1 MPSGIIF
8 YPYKPFFQESYTM
21 SIDDKELEDSMP
33 TTELNWTDEAIVR
46 MKNVPFFIRK
56 SVVRGIEQYAKDKGM
71 SVVDDAVVSRARQE
85 REGAAIADK
94 KRKEAVAANEQT
106 QEGKEVK
113 RQYVNFS
120 FYKLDPAFCRLPK
133 AEQEKGKKEFLAV
146 LEEYDNGDK
155 MILLSYT
162 MVGIRADVDIM
173 LWRISYELEEFQ
185 RMTTKLRQTGLG
197 AYMNVTMSYL
207 SMTKR
212 SMYQDMFNPEHEEDR
227 THIIPGK
234 AKYLFIYPF
243 VKKREWYL
251 LTKFTRQGI
260 MDEHIYVGNK
270 YPSVKLNTTYSFGID
285 DFEFVV
291 AFETDYPQ
299 DFLDLVMD
307 LRETEGSRFTERDTP
322 IFTCIATSLEDAVN
336 SLGI

>member
-94 KRKEAVAANEQT
+94 KRKEDVAANEQT

>member
-1 MPSGIIF
+1 M
-8 YPYKPFFQESYTM
+8 
-21 SIDDKELEDSMP
+21 
-33 TTELNWTDEAIVR
+33 
-46 MKNVPFFIRK
+46 
-56 SVVRGIEQYAKDKGM
+56 EQQA
-71 SVVDDAVVSRARQE
+71 Q
-85 REGAAIADK
+85 AD
-94 KRKEAVAANEQT
+94 NT
-106 QEGKEVK
+106 KEVK
-113 RQYVNFS
+113 RQFVNFS

-133 AEQEKGKKEFLAV
+133 EEQEKGKKEFMEV
-146 LEEYDNGDK
+146 LEEYDSSDK

-173 LWRISYELEEFQ
+173 LWIISYEIEEFQ
-185 RMTTKLRQTGLG
+185 KMTTKLRRTGLG
-197 AYMNVTMSYL
+197 AYLNVVTSYL

-307 LRETEGSRFTERDTP
+307 LRETEGSRFTEKDTP